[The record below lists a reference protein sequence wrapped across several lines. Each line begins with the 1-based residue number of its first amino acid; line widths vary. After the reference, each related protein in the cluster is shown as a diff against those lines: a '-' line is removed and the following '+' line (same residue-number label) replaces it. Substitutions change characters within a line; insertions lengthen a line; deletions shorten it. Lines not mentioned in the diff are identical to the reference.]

1 MRFSKVDYFI
11 IFTLSVVLIF
21 AISFNVAIKL
31 INRNAIKSN
40 ENVDVLSKTR
50 TVERIL
56 SENSKIILK
65 LRNNNTEVSKL
76 EVSLQ
81 ELKNFIAGD
90 ITLNKVKEYYSK
102 DNFEF
107 VEEKQNEILFVKDTP
122 YVPGRYYI
130 GVTDKDFIVVFKCD
144 YYGNLY
150 IEKPEEDITDR
161 NLETFPESA
170 QKSLKEFKYEYENKE
185 EALDELMAICS

>member
-130 GVTDKDFIVVFKCD
+130 GVTDKDFIAVFKCD

>member
-76 EVSLQ
+76 EVSPQ

-130 GVTDKDFIVVFKCD
+130 GVTDKD
-144 YYGNLY
+144 L
-150 IEKPEEDITDR
+150 
-161 NLETFPESA
+161 
-170 QKSLKEFKYEYENKE
+170 
-185 EALDELMAICS
+185 

>member
-130 GVTDKDFIVVFKCD
+130 GVTDKDFIAVFKCD

-170 QKSLKEFKYEYENKE
+170 QKNLKEFKYEYENKE